1 MRAWVYGGQNNEE
14 EDTMYVRSGLLIGC
28 LLVGLVWSASAQQKY
43 SELIGDWHGTGVAG
57 CAPCQVSIQGVQD
70 DGKLILKSSIAGDY
84 VESWGEAKH
93 DGDRIDV
100 HLVMSGGS
108 TFDLRLSKNGE
119 YLQGFA
125 ESYTGQ
131 STGGVSLKRVKSQP

>member
-1 MRAWVYGGQNNEE
+1 
-14 EDTMYVRSGLLIGC
+14 MYVRYGLMIGC
-28 LLVGLVWSASAQQKY
+28 LLVGFVWSASAQQQY
-43 SELIGDWHGTGVAG
+43 SELIGDWHGRGVPG
-57 CAPCQVSIQGVQD
+57 CSPCQVNIQSVQE

-84 VESWGEAKH
+84 VESWGEAKR

-108 TFDLRLSKNGE
+108 TFDLTLSKNGE
-119 YLQGFA
+119 YLQGTA

-131 STGGVSLKRVKSQP
+131 STGGVSLKRVKSQQ